1 MNRIIQATH
10 YSKGQ
15 VLLIVLLLLT
25 NVNLAQVRSLKLL
38 DKNTRQHVENVNY
51 AYGEQQGISS
61 ENGVIELDFAAGVP
75 LVISHIQFGKHRFP
89 AEEVARA
96 LEQGELLLATHSHNL
111 QPITFLS
118 IHPETGKREQL
129 TFQVEDQLAY
139 DAGHLLE
146 QFSSISSI
154 RKSGAYG
161 FDPVLRGFKYDQ
173 INLVIDGTQCA
184 TAGCPNRMDPA
195 SSQVPLNMIVQA
207 ELMKGPHSL
216 RYGNAFGGTINFK
229 SAAAEFSDQLKFR
242 GRLGTSFETN
252 GEVSRNEVLAGLS
265 SKVADLSIFGSLS
278 TGKDYSDGDGLEI
291 PADFYRTNVGG
302 KLGLKLSDKQNLS
315 VLLSNNYAKDVDFA
329 ALPMDLR
336 KDDTWLINL
345 GHEATFY
352 QTALSSWST
361 TVYATWVDHL
371 MDNRDKELNPRTVNS
386 NTAAKTNN
394 AGGRTELRF
403 DLEEDWLYAGTDMR
417 LENAEG
423 TRQREMLMGPMAGQ
437 TLSDNVWQD
446 AWIRKNG
453 LFAEYH
459 HQRSGYH
466 LVFSGRLELNHAEA
480 RDPDPKFASQ
490 YSSLSS
496 TLLNPAL
503 SLGGTK
509 TLTEQ
514 FAVSLWMGTAQRSG
528 GLAERYINY
537 FPIGPDPYELIG
549 NPDLKAETNNQID
562 LILDYKLAGTVVNIN
577 LFSSFLSDYISSE
590 IRGDLQPHMATAPG
604 VRQFVNIDKARIT
617 GFEMS
622 WQQAWSSHLQHI
634 AELAYTRG
642 QNTIT
647 DEALPEIPPME
658 FRYRLIGSFVQRRLR
673 AELNL
678 RHAFEQNRIAQS
690 YGETK
695 TPAFNLLDLK
705 TSYAISKQFSASAA
719 MHNLL
724 DEAYYEHLSRSV
736 RSVESRPI
744 YSPGRSFYLSLS
756 YHFR

>member
-10 YSKGQ
+10 HSKVW
-15 VLLIVLLLLT
+15 VLLVTFLLLT

-38 DKNTRQHVENVNY
+38 DKNTRKPIENVNY
-51 AYGEQQGISS
+51 AYGDRQGISS
-61 ENGVIELDFAAGVP
+61 ENGEIKLDFESGLP
-75 LVISHIQFGKHRFP
+75 LVISHIQFGKHRFTD
-89 AEEVARA
+89 EEVARA

-111 QPITFLS
+111 QPVTFLS
-118 IHPETGKREQL
+118 IHPETGEREQL
-129 TFQVEDQLAY
+129 TFQVQDQLAH

-146 QFSSISSI
+146 QFSAISSI

-229 SAAAEFSDQLKFR
+229 SAAPQFSNQLKFR

-252 GEVSRNEVLAGLS
+252 GEVSRNEALVGLS

-278 TGKDYSDGDGLEI
+278 TGKDYSDGDGVEI
-291 PADFYRTNVGG
+291 PSDFYRTNVGG
-302 KLGLKLSDKQNLS
+302 KLGLKLSETQNLNL
-315 VLLSNNYAKDVDFA
+315 LLSNNYAKDVDFP

-394 AGGRTELRF
+394 VGGRTELRF

-423 TRQREMLMGPMAGQ
+423 TRQRDMLMGPMA

-480 RDPDPKFASQ
+480 RDPDPNFASQ
-490 YSSLSS
+490 YGKLSS
-496 TLLNPAL
+496 NLLNPAL

-537 FPIGPDPYELIG
+537 FPIGLDPYELIG
-549 NPDLKAETNNQID
+549 NPELKAETNNQLD
-562 LILDYKLAGTVVNIN
+562 LIFNYTQAGTVLNLN
-577 LFSSFLSDYISSE
+577 LFSSFLSNYISSE
-590 IRGDLQPHMATAPG
+590 IREDLQPRMATVPG
-604 VRQFVNIDKARIT
+604 VRQFVNIDKARIS

-622 WQQAWSSHLQHI
+622 WQQSLSNHLQHI
-634 AELAYTRG
+634 AELAYTHG
-642 QNTIT
+642 QNTTT

-658 FRYRLIGSFVQRRLR
+658 FRYRLIGSFVQNRLR

-678 RHAFEQNRIAQS
+678 RHPFEQNRIAQS

-705 TSYAISKQFSASAA
+705 TSYAISKQLSASAA
-719 MHNLL
+719 VHNLL

-744 YSPGRSFYLSLS
+744 YSPGRSFHLSLS

>member
-10 YSKGQ
+10 HSKGW
-15 VLLIVLLLLT
+15 VLLVTFLLLT

-38 DKNTRQHVENVNY
+38 DKNTREPVENANY
-51 AYGEQQGISS
+51 AYGGRQGISS
-61 ENGVIELDFAAGVP
+61 ENGEIQLNFTSGVP
-75 LVISHIQFGKHRFP
+75 LIISHIQFGKHRVS
-89 AEEVARA
+89 AEELAQA
-96 LEQGELLLATHSHNL
+96 LKQGELLLTPHSHSL
-111 QPITFLS
+111 QPVTFLS
-118 IHPETGKREQL
+118 IHPETGEREQM
-129 TFQVEDQLAY
+129 TFQVQDQLAH
-139 DAGHLLE
+139 DAGQLLE

-173 INLVIDGTQCA
+173 INLVIDGSQGA
-184 TAGCPNRMDPA
+184 TAGCPNRMDPV

-207 ELMKGPHSL
+207 DLMKGPHSL

-229 SAAAEFSDQLKFR
+229 SAALQFSDQLKFR

-252 GEVSRNEVLAGLS
+252 GEVSRNEALIGLS

-278 TGKDYSDGDGLEI
+278 TGKDYTDGDGLEI

-302 KLGLKLSDKQNLS
+302 KLGLKLSETQNLS
-315 VLLSNNYAKDVDFA
+315 LMVSNNYAKDVDFP

-345 GHEATFY
+345 GHEARFY

-386 NTAAKTNN
+386 NTTAKTDN

-403 DLEEDWLYAGTDMR
+403 DFDMDWLYAGTDMR

-423 TRQREMLMGPMAGQ
+423 KRTREMLMGPMAGQ

-459 HQRSGYH
+459 HQRAGYH

-480 RDPDPKFASQ
+480 RDPDANFASQ
-490 YSSLSS
+490 YDKLSS
-496 TLLNPAL
+496 DLLNPAL

-514 FAVSLWMGTAQRSG
+514 FAISLWMGTAQRSG

-537 FPIGPDPYELIG
+537 FPIGLDPYELIG
-549 NPDLKAETNNQID
+549 NPELKAETNNQLD
-562 LILDYKLAGTVVNIN
+562 LIFDYKQAGTLVNLN
-577 LFSSFLSDYISSE
+577 LFSSFLSDFISSE
-590 IRGDLQPHMATAPG
+590 IQGDLQPHMVTAPG
-604 VRQFVNIDKARIT
+604 VRQFVNIDKARIS

-622 WQQAWSSHLQHI
+622 WQQAFNSHVQHI
-634 AELAYTRG
+634 AEVAYTHG
-642 QNTIT
+642 QNTT
-647 DEALPEIPPME
+647 TNEALPEIPPME
-658 FRYRLIGSFVQRRLR
+658 FRYRLIGSFVQNRLR
-673 AELNL
+673 TELNL
-678 RHAFEQNRIAQS
+678 RHAFEQNRVAES

-719 MHNLL
+719 VHNLL
-724 DEAYYEHLSRSV
+724 DQAYYEHLSRSV
-736 RSVESRPI
+736 RSAESRPI